1 MAKRQ
6 RNVIFP
12 VDVAQEVTFEIKR
25 RDRHWEVRDPAG
37 DLVCLTVYKCG
48 AQEVVRRLCLLHGAG
63 QLTLTRR

>member
-6 RNVIFP
+6 RDEIFP
-12 VDVAQEVTFEIKR
+12 VGAARQVTFEIKR

-48 AQEVVRRLCLLHGAG
+48 AREVVRRLGLVAKMDN
-63 QLTLTRR
+63 RR

>member
-12 VDVAQEVTFEIKR
+12 VDVARQVTFEIKR
-25 RDRHWEVRDPAG
+25 RARHWEVRDPAG

-48 AQEVVRRLCLLHGAG
+48 AQEVVRRLCLPHGVG
-63 QLTLTRR
+63 RPRLTRQ